1 MSSSVHARSV
11 IDQLP
16 PKRTLRTGLP
26 GNGSAFP
33 LCTLGAGSSDR
44 LRNDYCETLGAT
56 QENQRLAVR
65 LSQNVMAMDP
75 NFLTV
80 PPSPVSR
87 PPDVIGAAYV
97 ITRAA
102 SIIRPVANLDCNGAR
117 VSGISWAVA
126 RTVTA
131 VIWSVPR
138 ISSISPFTS
147 ACTERGGDQN
157 QNQYQ

>member
-1 MSSSVHARSV
+1 LRHWRGDVPGSLHARSV
-11 IDQLP
+11 FDQFP
-16 PKRTLRTGLP
+16 QKRALWTRLP
-26 GNGSAFP
+26 GYGCALSFG
-33 LCTLGAGSSDR
+33 TLGPGSPDR

-102 SIIRPVANLDCNGAR
+102 SIIR

-126 RTVTA
+126 RPVTA

-147 ACTERGGDQN
+147 ACTERGGNQN

>member
-16 PKRTLRTGLP
+16 QKRTLRTGLP

-44 LRNDYCETLGAT
+44 LRNDYCETLRAT

-65 LSQNVMAMDP
+65 LSQNVMAMDK

-97 ITRAA
+97 ITWAA
-102 SIIRPVANLDCNGAR
+102 IIIRPVANLDCNGAR
-117 VSGISWAVA
+117 VSGISRA
-126 RTVTA
+126 VTA

-147 ACTERGGDQN
+147 ACTERGG
-157 QNQYQ
+157 